1 MVRLPSR
8 IFFLSVCLLASAP
21 VWAQVGPLA
30 YVSTGASSPSQI
42 YSIDTGTGASTLLVS
57 TNAADYEGLVV
68 GPDNNSADNALATP
82 IFNVVYACS
91 TNSSTIVRFNAAATS
106 LVANPEVIYQ
116 GGGAL
121 QHPQCG
127 RITSSGDLIVTSK
140 DSGADGGWWIFPG
153 IAGKALGGAGI
164 QTPTQLKSTAGS
176 VDQGIALKNIGDLL
190 IVDNAN
196 NQVFRSPGPLY
207 STENVFIS
215 SGLSNPFGIAR
226 RSDGQIYVSN
236 QVRMPFIEHFDAT
249 GKVVAACSSLGFSN
263 KTTLNMM
270 QMSPGDTLFVAGA
283 TGSNSTSG
291 ALFQV
296 DASPVTGCL
305 SLTKTFSPGIPPLVG
320 VALALPNFSAS
331 RALSTPAAG
340 GNATAN
346 FGYAAFEVVE
356 ASGSCSLNVTATPTP
371 SGMLSAEIG
380 SIPTAA
386 APAADEGWD
395 GYETVLDTTVLESPP
410 GCLAT
415 SDNQFHYVFA
425 TFVPLSVTS
434 PETISCSTIVNTTT
448 CIVAA
453 LEAAYPLGGILPA
466 DLGTRSGKGTS
477 ACKIFV
483 ANSTAGAKNN
493 EAGMFCL
500 YQSPVNNTFSGQ
512 PPSTLPIGNQLN
524 VKFKLA
530 FAPPVGNC
538 QNGPYITD
546 ATALLSVA
554 QIADAKGNP
563 VFVPMTIVL
572 SGIVSPFYSLD
583 KTSQQYAAK
592 WDTSQCI
599 LPSGVT
605 EDCPLGTYSLTTVF
619 TSNNTSFTGSPDSIY
634 TTQTTLLQ
642 IGKH

>member
-1 MVRLPSR
+1 
-8 IFFLSVCLLASAP
+8 
-21 VWAQVGPLA
+21 
-30 YVSTGASSPSQI
+30 
-42 YSIDTGTGASTLLVS
+42 
-57 TNAADYEGLVV
+57 
-68 GPDNNSADNALATP
+68 
-82 IFNVVYACS
+82 
-91 TNSSTIVRFNAAATS
+91 
-106 LVANPEVIYQ
+106 
-116 GGGAL
+116 
-121 QHPQCG
+121 
-127 RITSSGDLIVTSK
+127 
-140 DSGADGGWWIFPG
+140 
-153 IAGKALGGAGI
+153 
-164 QTPTQLKSTAGS
+164 
-176 VDQGIALKNIGDLL
+176 
-190 IVDNAN
+190 
-196 NQVFRSPGPLY
+196 
-207 STENVFIS
+207 
-215 SGLSNPFGIAR
+215 
-226 RSDGQIYVSN
+226 
-236 QVRMPFIEHFDAT
+236 
-249 GKVVAACSSLGFSN
+249 
-263 KTTLNMM
+263 
-270 QMSPGDTLFVAGA
+270 
-283 TGSNSTSG
+283 
-291 ALFQV
+291 
-296 DASPVTGCL
+296 
-305 SLTKTFSPGIPPLVG
+305 
-320 VALALPNFSAS
+320 
-331 RALSTPAAG
+331 
-340 GNATAN
+340 
-346 FGYAAFEVVE
+346 
-356 ASGSCSLNVTATPTP
+356 
-371 SGMLSAEIG
+371 
-380 SIPTAA
+380 
-386 APAADEGWD
+386 
-395 GYETVLDTTVLESPP
+395 
-410 GCLAT
+410 
-415 SDNQFHYVFA
+415 
-425 TFVPLSVTS
+425 
-434 PETISCSTIVNTTT
+434 
-448 CIVAA
+448 

-530 FAPPVGNC
+530 FAPPIGNC